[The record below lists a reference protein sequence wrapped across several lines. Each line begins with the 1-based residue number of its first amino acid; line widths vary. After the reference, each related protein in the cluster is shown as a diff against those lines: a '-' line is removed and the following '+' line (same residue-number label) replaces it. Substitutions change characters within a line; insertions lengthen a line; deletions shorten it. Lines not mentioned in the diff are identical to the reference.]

1 MNKAKLPLIIAAV
14 LLGIP
19 ILSCGGCLM
28 LGALITAIDPP
39 IDQPVVKIEPTDELL
54 ASPSPPPAQ
63 LSRVTKENFGR
74 IQTGMNYAQV
84 VSILGEPSEQLSE
97 VEIAGQRSAMFQW
110 NADNWVG
117 NMNITFSNGAVMSKA
132 QFGLP

>member
-1 MNKAKLPLIIAAV
+1 
-14 LLGIP
+14 
-19 ILSCGGCLM
+19 
-28 LGALITAIDPP
+28 
-39 IDQPVVKIEPTDELL
+39 
-54 ASPSPPPAQ
+54 
-63 LSRVTKENFGR
+63 
-74 IQTGMNYAQV
+74 MNYAQV